1 MSTELFRI
9 IPEKPARTVNGDWV
23 GTLNSRGGTILQI
36 LVEPTN
42 LETKYNFGIKD
53 EGGYIIYQK
62 YDIEGALSDSVEIY
76 TFLGEKA
83 LVINSATKDERF
95 KIKLI
100 CRR

>member
-1 MSTELFRI
+1 MAVELFRI
-9 IPEKPARTVNGDWV
+9 IPEKLPITVNGEWV
-23 GTLNSRGGTILQI
+23 GTFNKYGTILQV

-76 TFLGEKA
+76 TFPGEKA
-83 LVINSATKDERF
+83 LVINSASNDERF
-95 KIKLI
+95 KVKLI
-100 CRR
+100 YRR